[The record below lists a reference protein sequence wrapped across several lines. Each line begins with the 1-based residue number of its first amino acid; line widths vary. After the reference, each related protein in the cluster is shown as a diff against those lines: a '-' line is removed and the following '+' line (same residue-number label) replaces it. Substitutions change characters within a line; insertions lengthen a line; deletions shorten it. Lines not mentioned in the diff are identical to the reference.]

1 MHARSSTVGRSWNL
15 RCLWLAQFISVSGD
29 FLFQTSVVFLVLKTE
44 TDNAALKAGAASLL
58 CTLPFLL
65 LGPLAG
71 TLADR
76 FDRRKLMLLC
86 DVVRALLLFSAPW
99 LHSAGMLNWLG
110 IGALG
115 FALST
120 FSAIFNPAR
129 DAFIPE
135 LAGGEELM
143 KANAFIQSSMQMA
156 MVAGT
161 LLAGALLHLQQRLGL
176 SDVQAILRLFAL
188 DGVSYVGSLVFL
200 LAIRAPKSATA
211 RAGGDESTLLVG
223 ARDGLRHIASSRL
236 LLPLLVLTGIN
247 NFFIMGPATVG
258 ASLLV
263 QRTFDLSA
271 AGVAWFEGA
280 LALGWLTGTF
290 TLIRWCSSIPR
301 GRLLLFGM
309 VMDGAT
315 FLPLLML
322 GEVRS
327 FPLALGLIFFHG
339 LFIPAITVSRASIL
353 HANVPTA
360 LQGRVF
366 SMLNFTVIGSMSLSA
381 LATGALGEHVS
392 PPMLYFI
399 AGAGGTVCGVV
410 GFVVCRTLRGTM

>member
-1 MHARSSTVGRSWNL
+1 MQEFPHRSRNL
-15 RCLWLAQFISVSGD
+15 RWLWLAQFISVSGD
-29 FLFQTSVVFLVLKTE
+29 FLFQTSVLFLVLKTE
-44 TDNAALKAGAASLL
+44 NENGALKAGAASLL

-65 LGPLAG
+65 LGPLTGA
-71 TLADR
+71 LADR

-86 DVVRALLLFSAPW
+86 DAVRALLLFSAPW
-99 LHSAGMLNWLG
+99 LHNLGVLNWLG

-115 FALST
+115 FALAS
-120 FSAIFNPAR
+120 FSALFNPAR

-135 LAGGEELM
+135 LAGGDELT
-143 KANAFIQSSMQMA
+143 KANAFIQSSMQLA

-161 LLAGALLHLQQRLGL
+161 LAAGALLYLQQQSGTD
-176 SDVQAILRLFAL
+176 DVTAILRLFAL
-188 DGVSYVGSLVFL
+188 DGLSYLGSLVCL
-200 LAIRAPKSATA
+200 LLIRAPKSITDGSGA
-211 RAGGDESTLLVG
+211 RENTILVG

-236 LLPLLVLTGIN
+236 LLPLLILTGIN

-258 ASLLV
+258 GSLLV
-263 QRTFDLSA
+263 QRTFGLGA

-280 LALGWLTGTF
+280 LALGWLVGTF
-290 TLIRWCSSIPR
+290 TLVRLCERMPR

-315 FLPLLML
+315 FLPLLMFDT
-322 GEVRS
+322 VKS

-353 HANVPTA
+353 HANVPA
-360 LQGRVF
+360 AMQGRVF
-366 SMLNFTVIGSMSLSA
+366 SMLNFTVIGSMSLSG
-381 LATGALGEHVS
+381 LATGALGEFVS

-399 AGAGGTVCGVV
+399 AGAGGTVCGIV
-410 GFVVCRTLRGTM
+410 GFLVCRTLREAN